1 MKYRDY
7 ITLYDN
13 GCGNVKYYYKGRVV
27 TDTIKI
33 FQNILDA
40 EFEKDGFDI
49 CPDDIRLQIL
59 EKYINDKKVLKAR
72 WQKLKEWVDD
82 DNTGFSHEYPDQSS
96 DWVIN
101 QYEILKKMEEL
112 EQEKADE

>member
-7 ITLYDN
+7 ITMYDK
-13 GCGNVKYYYKGRVV
+13 GYGKVEYYYKGKVV

-72 WQKLKEWVDD
+72 WQKLKDYVKTQEAF
-82 DNTGFSHEYPDQSS
+82 TSFYEGK
-96 DWVIN
+96 VIEALCDIEN
-101 QYEILKKMEEL
+101 KMEEL

>member
-7 ITLYDN
+7 ITMYDN
-13 GCGNVKYYYKGRVV
+13 GCGNVEYYYKGKVV

-40 EFEKDGFDI
+40 ELEKDGFDI

-59 EKYINDKKVLKAR
+59 EKFIYDKKVLKAR
-72 WQKLKEWVDD
+72 WNKLKKWCDD
-82 DNTGFSHEYPDQSS
+82 CCFDD
-96 DWVIN
+96 VLCKIR
-101 QYEILKKMEEL
+101 EL
-112 EQEKADE
+112 EQEEVDG